1 MDPALLDPGGRLDR
15 GTLGRLL
22 PGTGSVC
29 YLVIFDPALS
39 DRDPGGR
46 LKTDRF
52 SPSARYCWAV
62 DDHAK
67 TLVARTLTLE
77 DI

>member
-1 MDPALLDPGGRLDR
+1 M
-15 GTLGRLL
+15 
-22 PGTGSVC
+22 
-29 YLVIFDPALS
+29 VIFDPALL

-67 TLVARTLTLE
+67 TLVARTLTFE